1 MYDFHT
7 HTFLSDGVLSP
18 MELIRRALV
27 SGYHTIAITD
37 HVGFGNQEQVL
48 SILVEDCL
56 RASRQWNITAIPGV
70 ELTHVPPQLIDEAAS
85 QARRLGAQIVALHG
99 ETIVEP
105 VESGTNM
112 AGVKSTSVDI
122 LAHPGLLTLEEGK
135 IANQNNV
142 FLELSAR
149 KGHSLSNGHVAK
161 IAQQTGASLVLNS
174 DTHHPS
180 DLLNIEHA
188 TQIAAG
194 AGLGQ
199 KEIAQILNENP
210 LQLLKKISS

>member
-27 SGYHTIAITD
+27 RGYHAIAITD

-180 DLLNIEHA
+180 DLLNIENA

>member
-1 MYDFHT
+1 M
-7 HTFLSDGVLSP
+7 
-18 MELIRRALV
+18 
-27 SGYHTIAITD
+27 
-37 HVGFGNQEQVL
+37 
-48 SILVEDCL
+48 
-56 RASRQWNITAIPGV
+56 
-70 ELTHVPPQLIDEAAS
+70 
-85 QARRLGAQIVALHG
+85 GAQIVALHG

>member
-27 SGYHTIAITD
+27 RGYHAIAITD

-70 ELTHVPPQLIDEAAS
+70 ELTHIPPQLIDEAAN
-85 QARRLGAQIVALHG
+85 QARQLGAQIVALHG

-105 VESGTNM
+105 VEPGTNM
-112 AGVKSTSVDI
+112 AGVKSANVDI
-122 LAHPGLLTLEEGK
+122 LAHPGLLSLEEGK
-135 IANQNNV
+135 LAKQNNV

-149 KGHSLSNGHVAK
+149 KGHSLSNGHVVN
-161 IAQQTGASLVLNS
+161 IARQTGARLVLNS

-180 DLLNIEHA
+180 DLLNIESA

-194 AGLGQ
+194 AGLDT
-199 KEIAQILNENP
+199 KEITQILHKNP
-210 LQLLKKISS
+210 VQLLQKRSS

>member
-1 MYDFHT
+1 
-7 HTFLSDGVLSP
+7 

-27 SGYHTIAITD
+27 RGYHAIAITD

-70 ELTHVPPQLIDEAAS
+70 ELTHIPPQLIDEAAN
-85 QARRLGAQIVALHG
+85 QARQLGAQIVALHG

-105 VESGTNM
+105 VEPGTNM
-112 AGVKSTSVDI
+112 AGVKSTNVDI
-122 LAHPGLLTLEEGK
+122 LAHPGLLSLEEGK
-135 IANQNNV
+135 LAKQNNV

-149 KGHSLSNGHVAK
+149 KGHSLSNGHVVK
-161 IAQQTGASLVLNS
+161 IARQTGARLVLNS

-180 DLLNIEHA
+180 DLLNIESA
-188 TQIAAG
+188 AQIAAG
-194 AGLGQ
+194 AGLDT
-199 KEIAQILNENP
+199 KEITQILHKNP
-210 LQLLKKISS
+210 VQLLQKRSS